1 MTVLRFG
8 CSVCKQMGFI
18 VCETVIASQA
28 VSQINESR
36 INIFYNIFYL
46 ADIDITQN
54 SCFFGR
60 LQIQGTALSVLCQS
74 CQNLVSPSGNQK
86 LI

>member
-54 SCFFGR
+54 SCFFGW
-60 LQIQGTALSVLCQS
+60 LQIQGNGTFRSLSELS
-74 CQNLVSPSGNQK
+74 ESGFS
-86 LI
+86 IW